1 MDIAAKLQALASE
14 VEHKLPAAKRS
25 EANTSQ
31 FLVMPFFEALG
42 YSVHNPND
50 VEPEFTADV
59 GIQRERVDYA
69 LKVDGKA
76 AILVEVKYAG
86 ASLDNQH
93 AAQLRRYFSTKLDI
107 HFGILTNGREF
118 RFFSDLDRPNVMD
131 DEPFFRL
138 NLQDFDE
145 TRLDVLAHFA
155 KSRFRAPDAVQAARR
170 SKDRQSIRQALKAQF
185 DPLSHE
191 AAAFIL
197 SNVASGETGKSRREE
212 LTGLLRE
219 EWRAFLGLMPRAVE
233 PRPPEPAMGDGEQAK
248 MIAEDVLHIPVFADY
263 RGHHFEAT
271 LVLKRDWSLI
281 HYVSFI
287 YENRPTTHTEA
298 AKSAVNSVNPES
310 LAWKPAWR
318 FWHFE
323 HPETREKLP
332 VMKLDRNEPLHHW
345 LFKHFQDS
353 QS

>member
-1 MDIAAKLQALASE
+1 MDIAAKLQALANE

-25 EANTSQ
+25 EANTSL
-31 FLVMPFFEALG
+31 FLVQPFFTALG
-42 YSVHNPND
+42 YDVTDPRD

-145 TRLDVLAHFA
+145 TSLDVLAHFA
-155 KSRFRAPDAVQAARR
+155 KSRFRAPEAVQAARR
-170 SKDRQSIRQALKAQF
+170 SKDRQRIRQALKAQF
-185 DPLSHE
+185 DPLSQE

-197 SNVASGETGKSRREE
+197 SNVAPGETGKSRREE
-212 LTGLLRE
+212 LTRLLRE
-219 EWRAFLGLMPRAVE
+219 EWRAFLGLMPTSPDE
-233 PRPPEPAMGDGEQAK
+233 PSPEP
-248 MIAEDVLHIPVFADY
+248 IPPPPDSDY
-263 RGHHFEAT
+263 VPVHGYYEEYRFEAELSRQHLSKSLSGNYALHSLSRRAGERRRGRVSSHT
-271 LVLKRDWSLI
+271 LC
-281 HYVSFI
+281 
-287 YENRPTTHTEA
+287 
-298 AKSAVNSVNPES
+298 
-310 LAWKPAWR
+310 
-318 FWHFE
+318 
-323 HPETREKLP
+323 
-332 VMKLDRNEPLHHW
+332 
-345 LFKHFQDS
+345 
-353 QS
+353 